1 MMRAVLFFLF
11 AALPVPALAADIN
24 IAVASNFRPAIEVL
38 ARRFETQT
46 GNKIILIFGSSGKQY
61 AQIANGAP
69 FDAYFAADSERPGK
83 LEEEGLAVP
92 GSRFTYAL
100 GQLVLWSPTEGYV
113 DSQGIVL
120 QTGDFGHLA
129 IANPK
134 LAPYGAAAQEA
145 LEALGLWDTLSARLV
160 QGENVAQ
167 AFHFVRSG
175 AAELGLVA
183 LSQVRRGKKGAGG
196 SLWLVPADLYRK
208 IEQQAVLL
216 KDTAPTRAFLQYVR
230 SPAAKQV
237 ITRFGYRTP

>member
-1 MMRAVLFFLF
+1 MMRAVLFFLL

-46 GNKIILIFGSSGKQY
+46 GNSIILIFGSSGKQY

-69 FDAYFAADSERPGK
+69 FDAYFAADSERPVK

-100 GQLVLWSPTEGYV
+100 GQLVLWSPAEGYV
-113 DSQGIVL
+113 DNQGNVL
-120 QTGDFGHLA
+120 QTGDFAHLA

-134 LAPYGAAAQEA
+134 LAPYGAAAQET
-145 LEALGLWDTLSARLV
+145 LEALGLWDALSARLV
-160 QGENVAQ
+160 QGENIAQ

-183 LSQVRRGKKGAGG
+183 LSQVSRGKKGAGG
-196 SLWLVPADLYRK
+196 SLWLVPPGLYRE

-230 SPAAKQV
+230 SPAAKQI